1 MVSILEKIMKSTL
14 VVVCILSSFIVFGCM
29 NTIKNVPVIT
39 TAGTTAYI
47 GHDAV
52 VEVVMMNLDIFS
64 SRELKQL
71 TIVNDRIRIVKDK
84 VDRIRKQKDDDVAK
98 LVMDLPKLLP
108 LYDEA
113 KEAYLVAHGIIMNR
127 INEFSVADR
136 WVLTSYADTCARLDV
151 AIQEAVTSED
161 GTNNAQLVRDIVTFI
176 FLVGKI
182 VLPML
187 IML

>member
-1 MVSILEKIMKSTL
+1 MKRFILAFI
-14 VVVCILSSFIVFGCM
+14 CILCFSISGCM

-39 TAGTTAYI
+39 AAGTTAYI
-47 GHDAV
+47 GHDSV
-52 VEVVMMNLDIFS
+52 VEVILMNLDIFS
-64 SRELKQL
+64 PRELKQL
-71 TIVNDRIRIVKDK
+71 TAVNDRICVVKSK
-84 VDRIRKQKDDDVAK
+84 VDKIREKKDDDVAK

-127 INEFSVADR
+127 IDEFSIADR
-136 WVLTSYADTCARLDV
+136 GILMSYSDTCARLDF
-151 AIQEAVTSED
+151 AIQEAVTNED
-161 GTNNAQLVRDIVTFI
+161 GTNNAQLVKDIMSFV

-187 IML
+187 LVL

>member
-1 MVSILEKIMKSTL
+1 MKKFILAFICVLCFSVS
-14 VVVCILSSFIVFGCM
+14 GCM
-29 NTIKNVPVIT
+29 NTVKNVPIIGAT
-39 TAGTTAYI
+39 GTTAYL

-52 VEVVMMNLDIFS
+52 VGVIMANLDIFS

-71 TIVNDRIRIVKDK
+71 TSVNDRICAVKDK
-84 VDRIRKQKDDDVAK
+84 IDKMREQRDGDVAK
-98 LVMDLPKLLP
+98 LVMDLPELLP

-127 INEFSVADR
+127 IDEFSIADR
-136 WVLTSYADTCARLDV
+136 GVLMSYSDTCARLDV

-161 GTNNAQLVRDIVTFI
+161 GTSNAQLVKDILGFV
-176 FLVGKI
+176 FLVGKV

-187 IML
+187 IVL